1 MAKPQLLQ
9 KLTHDKL
16 LTKTNFPQFVETYN
30 YTVNRC
36 ENIKGDGD
44 EYGQGLIQVDNTDP
58 EHPIIRVNYDNL
70 KSDYL
75 EQTTPDSDISDE
87 VYEKFYEVQGLS
99 SIQTRWE
106 NPGEDNELK
115 SLQLYQFDLSNNTLT
130 LDLSDQY
137 ANQQAETS
145 GFDFIIR
152 KDNQV
157 QYMKLSSNVNI
168 SVDTDVDGNQ
178 KSIQWK
184 TSSDDKYLQL
194 YNMDLSG
201 ENVASVQLS
210 TDAKNVLPN
219 NYEFVVRKGGA
230 GGEISY
236 TTLQMACLSGGGGG
250 GSGDITLSGTD
261 NSSHKGSEFR
271 FVSAANSNISVSIDP
286 NGQIVFGCYYI

>member
-70 KSDYL
+70 KSEYMQ
-75 EQTTPDSDISDE
+75 QTTPDADISDE
-87 VYEKFYEVQGLS
+87 KYQKFYEVSGLS

-157 QYMKLSSNVNI
+157 QYMKLSSNADI
-168 SVDTDVDGNQ
+168 SVDTDVAGNQ
-178 KSIQWK
+178 KSIQWN
-184 TSSDDKYLQL
+184 DDKYLQL
-194 YNMDLSG
+194 YNMDQSG

-210 TDAKNVLPN
+210 TDTKNVLPN

-236 TTLQMACLSGGGGG
+236 TTLQMACLSGGG
-250 GSGDITLSGTD
+250 SGELTLSGTD
-261 NSSHKGSEFR
+261 NSSHKGNAFK
-271 FVSAANSNISVSIDP
+271 FQSATNSNISVMID
-286 NGQIVFGCYYI
+286 NTGVMTIGTYYI

>member
-44 EYGQGLIQVDNTDP
+44 DYGQGLIQVDNTDP

-70 KSDYL
+70 KSEYTQ
-75 EQTTPDSDISDE
+75 QTTPDADISDE
-87 VYEKFYEVQGLS
+87 KYQKFYEVSGLS

-152 KDNQV
+152 KDNKV

-168 SVDTDVDGNQ
+168 SVDTDVAGNQ
-178 KSIQWK
+178 KSIQWN
-184 TSSDDKYLQL
+184 DDKYLQL
-194 YNMDLSG
+194 YNMDQSG

-210 TDAKNVLPN
+210 TDTKNVLPN

-236 TTLQMACLSGGGGG
+236 TTLQMACLSGGG
-250 GSGDITLSGTD
+250 SGELTLSGTD
-261 NSSHKGSEFR
+261 NSSHKGNAFK
-271 FVSAANSNISVSIDP
+271 FQSATNSNISVMID
-286 NGQIVFGCYYI
+286 NTGVMTIGTYYI

>member
-70 KSDYL
+70 KSEYMQ
-75 EQTTPDSDISDE
+75 QTTPDADISDE
-87 VYEKFYEVQGLS
+87 KYQKFYEVSGLS

-157 QYMKLSSNVNI
+157 QYMKLSSNADI
-168 SVDTDVDGNQ
+168 SVDTDVAGNQ
-178 KSIQWK
+178 KSIQWN
-184 TSSDDKYLQL
+184 DDKYLQL
-194 YNMDLSG
+194 YNMDQSG

-236 TTLQMACLSGGGGG
+236 TTLQMACLSGGG
-250 GSGDITLSGTD
+250 SGELTLSGTD
-261 NSSHKGSEFR
+261 SSSHTGTAFKFQ
-271 FVSAANSNISVSIDP
+271 SATNSNINVTID
-286 NGQIVFGCYYI
+286 NTGVMTIGAYYI

>member
-44 EYGQGLIQVDNTDP
+44 DYGQGLIQVDNTDP

-70 KSDYL
+70 KSEYMQ
-75 EQTTPDSDISDE
+75 QTTPDADISDE
-87 VYEKFYEVQGLS
+87 KYQKFYEVSGLS

-157 QYMKLSSNVNI
+157 QYMKLSSNADI
-168 SVDTDVDGNQ
+168 SVDTDVAGNQ
-178 KSIQWK
+178 KSIQWN
-184 TSSDDKYLQL
+184 DDKYLQL
-194 YNMDLSG
+194 YNMDQSG

-236 TTLQMACLSGGGGG
+236 TTLQMACLSGGG
-250 GSGDITLSGTD
+250 SGELTLSGTD
-261 NSSHKGSEFR
+261 SSSHTGTAFKFQ
-271 FVSAANSNISVSIDP
+271 SATNSNINVTID
-286 NGQIVFGCYYI
+286 NTGVMTIGAYYI

>member
-70 KSDYL
+70 KSEYL
-75 EQTTPDSDISDE
+75 EQTTPDADISAE
-87 VYEKFYEVQGLS
+87 KYQKFYEVSGLS

-137 ANQQAETS
+137 ANQQAQTS

-157 QYMKLSSNVNI
+157 QYMKLSSNVDI
-168 SVDTDVDGNQ
+168 SADTDAAGNQ
-178 KSIQWK
+178 KSIQWN
-184 TSSDDKYLQL
+184 DDKYLQL
-194 YNMDLSG
+194 YNMDQSR

-236 TTLQMACLSGGGGG
+236 TTLQIACLSGG

-261 NSSHKGSEFR
+261 SSSHTGTAFKFQ
-271 FVSAANSNISVSIDP
+271 SATNSNISVTID
-286 NGQIVFGCYYI
+286 NTGVMTIGAYYI

>member
-44 EYGQGLIQVDNTDP
+44 DYGQGLIQVDNTDP

-70 KSDYL
+70 KSEYL

-87 VYEKFYEVQGLS
+87 KYQKFYEVSGLS

-137 ANQQAETS
+137 ANQQAQTS

-168 SVDTDVDGNQ
+168 SVDTDVAGNQ

-184 TSSDDKYLQL
+184 TSNDDKYLQL
-194 YNMDLSG
+194 YNMDQSG

-236 TTLQMACLSGGGGG
+236 TTLQMACLSGGGG
-250 GSGDITLSGTD
+250 SSDITLSGTD
-261 NSSHKGSEFR
+261 SSSHTGSAFK
-271 FVSAANSNISVSIDP
+271 FQSADDSNIIVNVDA
-286 NGQIVFGCYYI
+286 NGVITIGCYYL

>member
-9 KLTHDKL
+9 KLIHDKL

-70 KSDYL
+70 KSEYMQ
-75 EQTTPDSDISDE
+75 QTTPDADISDE
-87 VYEKFYEVQGLS
+87 KYQKFYEVSGLS

-168 SVDTDVDGNQ
+168 SVDTDAAGNQ
-178 KSIQWK
+178 KSIQWN
-184 TSSDDKYLQL
+184 DDKYLQL
-194 YNMDLSG
+194 YNMDQSG

-210 TDAKNVLPN
+210 TNAKNVLPN

-236 TTLQMACLSGGGGG
+236 TTLQMACLSGGG
-250 GSGDITLSGTD
+250 SGELTLSGTD
-261 NSSHKGSEFR
+261 SNSHTGTAFKFQ
-271 FVSAANSNISVSIDP
+271 SATNSNINVTID
-286 NGQIVFGCYYI
+286 NTGVMTIGAYYI